1 LYRAYALEIAGHT
14 AEAAALRADMGS
26 PADTPAATGAP
37 PAKSASSGRIISERQ
52 HQIAELVALGATNRE
67 IALRLHIS
75 ENTVEHHVSNIF
87 SRLGLRSR
95 AQLSAYV
102 VAGREAANATPAALG
117 V

>member
-1 LYRAYALEIAGHT
+1 
-14 AEAAALRADMGS
+14 MGS